1 VPEFIY
7 QFLAG
12 DRPELLTEPDAWS
25 EEDERASDE
34 HYQRLA
40 QATEDGIVILAG
52 RSLDGI
58 GPSVVILEADSEED
72 ARRFMEADPFLTKGL
87 FGASLHPFRAALV
100 RDQHR
105 PRS

>member
-1 VPEFIY
+1 MPEFIY

-12 DRPELLTEPDAWS
+12 DRPELLTDPDAWQ

-58 GPSVVILEADSEED
+58 GPSVVILEAEEIPQP
-72 ARRFMEADPFLTKGL
+72 EEEE
-87 FGASLHPFRAALV
+87 LV
-100 RDQHR
+100 A
-105 PRS
+105 PLKIPPIE